1 MYSGFMRKRLPAIYS
16 SFPSVYRFVSL
27 CYTWGNAMSSL
38 QSVPPVTVEATSKH
52 TASLIFL
59 HGLGDTGHGW
69 SEGFSS
75 LKGLQHVKFICPN
88 APVSPVTLNGGFRMP
103 SWFDILTL
111 NMPGPE
117 DEEGIKRA
125 AGQIQSLIDEEI
137 KSGIPSE
144 RIVLGGFSQGGALA
158 VYTALTM
165 EKTLGG
171 ILLLSS
177 WLPIYKS
184 FPALSFA
191 SIFTGNFAGRRVLTP
206 LHLHCYSS
214 PSNVNDARN
223 ETNNIIKV
231 YFFVAGKV
239 DPIVAFRFGEMTRDV
254 LKSFCSKFEFKSYAD
269 MAHSSSPEEMAD
281 VNKWLTG
288 RVPPTN

>member
-184 FPALSFA
+184 FPAC
-191 SIFTGNFAGRRVLTP
+191 IKGNSKTP
-206 LHLHCYSS
+206 ILQCH
-214 PSNVNDARN
+214 
-223 ETNNIIKV
+223 
-231 YFFVAGKV
+231 GKL

>member
-1 MYSGFMRKRLPAIYS
+1 MLLISRARASANSATLIPLGACEKIEGVDFTDDVNPGMQGLFLFRPALLSATFLEESPDAI
-16 SFPSVYRFVSL
+16 
-27 CYTWGNAMSSL
+27 L
-38 QSVPPVTVEATSKH
+38 Q
-52 TASLIFL
+52 LIFL

-184 FPALSFA
+184 FPGC
-191 SIFTGNFAGRRVLTP
+191 IKGNSKTP
-206 LHLHCYSS
+206 ILQCH
-214 PSNVNDARN
+214 
-223 ETNNIIKV
+223 
-231 YFFVAGKV
+231 GKL

-254 LKSFCSKFEFKSYAD
+254 LKSFCSKLEFKSYAD